1 MAVLEGALTLAD
13 LKTRYDESN
22 KKVANIIEI
31 LKRQDDVYEDIPF
44 KEGNLLTGEQAVL
57 RVGLPTPTWRLFNQG
72 VSATKSTTTP
82 ITFPCGMLEDR
93 SEIDKDL
100 AELGG
105 DVNGARWSEAQ
116 GHIEGMANE
125 FCTTLWYGDPT
136 ANPTTDI
143 PKFPGLSAY
152 YKDDTTANSKD
163 NIIDA
168 GGTDSDNASIWL
180 VGWGERTIH
189 GIYPRGSK
197 AGLQHEDLGL
207 GDAFDSSNRR
217 FRAYMDRYEWKAGLA
232 VKDWRY
238 AVRIAN
244 VKTGTLTATA
254 NQQAIV
260 AKMIQALELLPN
272 RNGVMPV
279 FYMNGKVRSAMRQG
293 VIANVSAGGGLTFE
307 NFAGKT
313 VMALDGVPVKRSD
326 SLTSAEATVS

>member
-1 MAVLEGALTLAD
+1 MAVLEGAMTLSD
-13 LKTRYDESN
+13 LKSRWEPEN
-22 KKVANIIEI
+22 KRVANILEV
-31 LKRQDDVYEDIPF
+31 LKRQCELVADVPF
-44 KEGNLLTGEQAVL
+44 IEGNLLTGHKAVV
-57 RVGLPTPTWRLFNQG
+57 RIGLPTPTWRIFNQG

-82 ITFPCGMLEDR
+82 IEFPCGMLEDR

-105 DVNGARWSEAQ
+105 DVNGARWSEGQAHVQ
-116 GHIEGMANE
+116 GMANE
-125 FCTTLWYGDPT
+125 FSSTLVYGDPT

-163 NIIDA
+163 NIINA
-168 GGTDSDNASIWL
+168 GGTDADNTSIWL
-180 VGWGERTIH
+180 IGWGENTIH

-207 GDAFDSSNRR
+207 GDAFDGSNRR

-244 VKTGTLTATA
+244 IKTGTLTASA
-254 NQQAIV
+254 NQV
-260 AKMIQALELLPN
+260 ALINHMIRASELLPS
-272 RNGVMPV
+272 RGGVKAR
-279 FYMNGKVRSAMRQG
+279 FYMNGKTRTALRLGIKEAVT
-293 VIANVSAGGGLTFE
+293 AGGGLTFQNVE
-307 NFAGKT
+307 GQQ
-313 VMALDGVPVKRSD
+313 VMSLDDIPVRRCD
-326 SLTSAEATVS
+326 SITSAEAAVA